1 MSKFYDHFKMKHD
14 RTPQKLKEKGLAFFE
29 KNDQT
34 TTFVQLIDETINL
47 KKTFETQKNKMAAIK
62 KKAKDSQFTDMS
74 SILKGNINNF
84 DEYDLKSINN
94 YVKNVKIQQE
104 NKDKHLGKMKKKII
118 VKDRS

>member
-1 MSKFYDHFKMKHD
+1 MSKFYDHFKMKND

-104 NKDKHLGKMKKKII
+104 NKDKHLGKMKKK
-118 VKDRS
+118 